1 MVSLQFAADKPTAGG
16 LVAVRLLPT
25 APKLDFPQFH
35 RTGGQVIA
43 QKTST

>member
-1 MVSLQFAADKPTAGG
+1 MENHFLTAS
-16 LVAVRLLPT
+16 
-25 APKLDFPQFH
+25 KLGFPQFH